1 VSVQNPILSDA
12 RLRAEI
18 EHCESC
24 ETKPCK
30 AACPADCSPADFLRA
45 ARIGEPSDFARA
57 AAEILTMNPL
67 GGVCGVL
74 CPDRHCMAACSRAK
88 FDRPVEIPSA
98 QATIVAKVRALG
110 VEPRLPAPPPN
121 GRSVAV
127 VGAGPAGLAAAAV
140 LARKGYA
147 ATVFERTAQAGGCHH
162 MVLRCGWAEPARTAE
177 VSTPS
182 IAGGAGGPYSAGMNV
197 IKRAVRHARL
207 SRMSGQTDD
216 LPSPPFMV
224 LFINSICYIHKFDG
238 VRPLVRRG
246 TPARDWAPYEAKI
259 AKRITEPEKFL
270 GGAFPAELLSK
281 YKGHYEE
288 LFKLYQDNIE
298 LVYHEKHFVIDT
310 DLQAL
315 GIKSNRQV
323 ATLEKLIGFL
333 SDEQR
338 APAARKLLARYS
350 SEQFTTAQ
358 QWQEWFAKNKDRIYF
373 SDTAGFKFA
382 LIPDGY
388 PAVKR

>member
-1 VSVQNPILSDA
+1 LDDSPDA
-12 RLRAEI
+12 
-18 EHCESC
+18 
-24 ETKPCK
+24 ETLVIGYNVGKEPN
-30 AACPADCSPADFLRA
+30 AVAIGRHASFLKW
-45 ARIGEPSDFARA
+45 G
-57 AAEILTMNPL
+57 
-67 GGVCGVL
+67 
-74 CPDRHCMAACSRAK
+74 
-88 FDRPVEIPSA
+88 
-98 QATIVAKVRALG
+98 
-110 VEPRLPAPPPN
+110 
-121 GRSVAV
+121 
-127 VGAGPAGLAAAAV
+127 
-140 LARKGYA
+140 
-147 ATVFERTAQAGGCHH
+147 
-162 MVLRCGWAEPARTAE
+162 
-177 VSTPS
+177 
-182 IAGGAGGPYSAGMNV
+182 YSASPSQM
-197 IKRAVRHARL
+197 
-207 SRMSGQTDD
+207 TDAGKT
-216 LPSPPFMV
+216 